1 MVMEVE
7 ETINKNK
14 MKFKLIA
21 IALLISVAGFSQN
34 KKWSLQECVD
44 YALENN
50 ITIKQTENTLLSNDQ
65 DLIATKGNF
74 LPSVSANMGHRL
86 TLGNAE
92 IFPGQFVDRTA
103 NSTNFGINVS
113 QTVFDGFRNTYLYKQ
128 AQINKEEIG
137 RAHV

>member
-44 YALENN
+44 YAIKNN
-50 ITIKQTENTLLSNDQ
+50 ISVNQNYLVYKNQTNY
-65 DLIATKGNF
+65 
-74 LPSVSANMGHRL
+74 V
-86 TLGNAE
+86 
-92 IFPGQFVDRTA
+92 
-103 NSTNFGINVS
+103 
-113 QTVFDGFRNTYLYKQ
+113 YY
-128 AQINKEEIG
+128 
-137 RAHV
+137 

>member
-65 DLIATKGNF
+65 DLIATKA
-74 LPSVSANMGHRL
+74 SS
-86 TLGNAE
+86 
-92 IFPGQFVDRTA
+92 D
-103 NSTNFGINVS
+103 
-113 QTVFDGFRNTYLYKQ
+113 K
-128 AQINKEEIG
+128 
-137 RAHV
+137 